1 MGSIFYGTHLQRTR
15 FIDGDRGTPHISNF
29 WLPVEEAYTYNFQ
42 YSYSVSQEELQ
53 SLNNLW
59 MAKGFRGSSV
69 DTPTVI
75 LDHKGARRMEHRP
88 SHTPISFSV
97 MELLD
102 LAGHSDWLDEEQP
115 KLGTNHLERTGLEKG
130 PLGRL
135 TGLEI
140 DVKLNCYSSRRVPR
154 HLHIDDWHGSV
165 CSAQIQSAPP
175 SWVFKDNFWHRGDAY
190 YYTRLHGIKVN
201 VKTQGEI
208 FVFDFPTIFEYL
220 VECIVL
226 IEIPKRLCG
235 VLASYCLGKLSK
247 VYAGVLVERFDLSQ
261 YFATSVMKFLCA
273 IKMHEWLADSNQGIS
288 LMHMSE
294 LVGKASR
301 SFGTAEFEAAD
312 IAAFNKYTFR
322 VGCDIRGNGYTNY
335 SKRASVARRIVSI
348 TGPTSTIAGWLRG
361 LGWSRQSDN
370 TVHSQHHI
378 PLSEF
383 LVASFHNER
392 IALDDMVEL
401 FSRKRRPSLLERFFQ
416 AGVLR
421 DHWKASS
428 GTVEDTVVLPDNSSV
443 PSQICHY
450 ATKNETIADE
460 PGHPDSGPPDEKLD
474 LVQARQ
480 AQLEDTMMTFRLE
493 TQQLA
498 SELTCLREQLLSVVQ
513 NQAITKFSQVVQSE
527 STEGECHKRKHD
539 ENGTLGQDDS
549 DLQWVTPGTWA
560 DDSSSHSLE
569 SEPPDIQLR
578 TVWLV

>member
-1 MGSIFYGTHLQRTR
+1 
-15 FIDGDRGTPHISNF
+15 
-29 WLPVEEAYTYNFQ
+29 
-42 YSYSVSQEELQ
+42 
-53 SLNNLW
+53 
-59 MAKGFRGSSV
+59 
-69 DTPTVI
+69 
-75 LDHKGARRMEHRP
+75 
-88 SHTPISFSV
+88 
-97 MELLD
+97 
-102 LAGHSDWLDEEQP
+102 
-115 KLGTNHLERTGLEKG
+115 
-130 PLGRL
+130 
-135 TGLEI
+135 
-140 DVKLNCYSSRRVPR
+140 
-154 HLHIDDWHGSV
+154 
-165 CSAQIQSAPP
+165 
-175 SWVFKDNFWHRGDAY
+175 
-190 YYTRLHGIKVN
+190 
-201 VKTQGEI
+201 
-208 FVFDFPTIFEYL
+208 
-220 VECIVL
+220 
-226 IEIPKRLCG
+226 
-235 VLASYCLGKLSK
+235 
-247 VYAGVLVERFDLSQ
+247 
-261 YFATSVMKFLCA
+261 MK
-273 IKMHEWLADSNQGIS
+273 
-288 LMHMSE
+288 
-294 LVGKASR
+294 
-301 SFGTAEFEAAD
+301 
-312 IAAFNKYTFR
+312 
-322 VGCDIRGNGYTNY
+322 
-335 SKRASVARRIVSI
+335 
-348 TGPTSTIAGWLRG
+348 
-361 LGWSRQSDN
+361 
-370 TVHSQHHI
+370 
-378 PLSEF
+378 
-383 LVASFHNER
+383 